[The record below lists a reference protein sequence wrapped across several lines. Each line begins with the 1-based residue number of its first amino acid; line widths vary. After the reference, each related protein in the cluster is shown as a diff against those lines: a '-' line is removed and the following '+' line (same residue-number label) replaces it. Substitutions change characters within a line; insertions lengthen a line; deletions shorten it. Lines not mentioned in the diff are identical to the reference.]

1 LNFLVI
7 QQWNALNFC
16 IFEFGHEF
24 SFLLISLDK
33 KPGVPDRQKMTPAE
47 KVFPA
52 QKVEEFCV
60 NVLTKAGLS
69 TNWSAIV
76 AESLYAPKYAP

>member
-1 LNFLVI
+1 M
-7 QQWNALNFC
+7 
-16 IFEFGHEF
+16 FEFGHEF
-24 SFLLISLDK
+24 SFLIISLDK
-33 KPGVPDRQKMTPAE
+33 KAGVRDRQTLTPAE

-76 AESLYAPKYAP
+76 AESLLCAEVRALTEKVAPEEES